1 VRYRRDTERFET
13 AQAEERRA
21 RAEVKRTTPAA
32 SAAQERAADEASA
45 KDERDS
51 RTTFLLRL
59 ALVLVALVVSFLA
72 FSRLRRSRY
81 LPLASARVGA
91 TTILASVMS
100 VDYITDYVSWRD
112 LGPIVLSAAGVTL
125 TLLAFWGLQSM
136 NWGRRSSWSC
146 S

>member
-59 ALVLVALVVSFLA
+59 ALVLVALVVSFPSRVCGA
-72 FSRLRRSRY
+72 RATCRSRLRG
-81 LPLASARVGA
+81 SAR
-91 TTILASVMS
+91 
-100 VDYITDYVSWRD
+100 
-112 LGPIVLSAAGVTL
+112 
-125 TLLAFWGLQSM
+125 
-136 NWGRRSSWSC
+136 RRSSPS
-146 S
+146 